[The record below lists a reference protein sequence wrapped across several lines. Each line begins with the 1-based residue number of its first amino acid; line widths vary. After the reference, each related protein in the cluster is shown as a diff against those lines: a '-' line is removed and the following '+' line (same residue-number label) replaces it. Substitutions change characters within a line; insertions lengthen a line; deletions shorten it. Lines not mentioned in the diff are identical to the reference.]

1 MTDGTW
7 LNNAAKAYLP
17 ASAVPNK
24 SAAFYGFDW
33 EGTTGVDQIT
43 DNREQSTAIYD
54 LTGRRVETI
63 TAPGIYIIDGVKV
76 LVK

>member
-1 MTDGTW
+1 MAGGVW
-7 LNNAAKAYLP
+7 LNNANKAYLP

-33 EGTTGVDQIT
+33 DGTTGIEQIT

-54 LTGRRVETI
+54 LTGRRIEAI
-63 TAPGIYIIDGVKV
+63 TAPGIYVVNGKKI